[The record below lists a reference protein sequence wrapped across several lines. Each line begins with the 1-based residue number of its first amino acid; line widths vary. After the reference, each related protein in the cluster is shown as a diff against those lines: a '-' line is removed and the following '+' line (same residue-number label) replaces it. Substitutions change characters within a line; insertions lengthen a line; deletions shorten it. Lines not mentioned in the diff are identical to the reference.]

1 MSATTLWK
9 LVLTHPEP
17 QVPEALRAPA
27 LAHLASVLDRP
38 VEALE
43 ARLAEGATLAP
54 CARCGF
60 PSSADICGVC
70 RIKDAVAGD

>member
-43 ARLAEGATLAP
+43 ARLAAVEGRADAP
-54 CARCGF
+54 QV
-60 PSSADICGVC
+60 ADVDQ
-70 RIKDAVAGD
+70 RLRVVERK